1 MLAARPKILLA
12 FNQHVRDHYLPPEE
26 VARLES
32 FADWEWFPCDGGGIY
47 DANTNPEAAA
57 ALHARIGGF
66 DGLVVCHGAPPIHD
80 AILAAADK
88 LRFVGELEGDR
99 FASRLDLGALWAR
112 GIRTVDVTNASSY
125 PVAEWALGL
134 ILLSLR
140 NAGAYFRDI
149 LAGNTRPSRES
160 FARMGGRL
168 TGKRVGLIGG
178 GHMGRR
184 LIKLLRPFETEI
196 WVHDPYLP
204 RELAEALGFVQ
215 TSLDNV
221 LSQCDVVV
229 CLVPLTPATQGML
242 GAREL
247 GLLRPGA
254 VFVNV
259 SRGAVVDSQALIA
272 RLQQGDIVAGLDV
285 FDPEPI
291 PADSPIVQLPNAFLS
306 PHIGWATGD
315 PHPHFFQLMVDEL
328 GRFFHGHETWYDLTP
343 RAKANRTGQAP
354 S

>member
-204 RELAEALGFVQ
+204 RLCADLAGQCIEPVCCGGLFGAADARDPRHVGRAGVGAAAPRRGLCQCVARGGGGFPGVDRALAARGH
-215 TSLDNV
+215 
-221 LSQCDVVV
+221 CGGAG
-229 CLVPLTPATQGML
+229 CL
-242 GAREL
+242 
-247 GLLRPGA
+247 
-254 VFVNV
+254 
-259 SRGAVVDSQALIA
+259 
-272 RLQQGDIVAGLDV
+272 
-285 FDPEPI
+285 
-291 PADSPIVQLPNAFLS
+291 
-306 PHIGWATGD
+306 
-315 PHPHFFQLMVDEL
+315 
-328 GRFFHGHETWYDLTP
+328 
-343 RAKANRTGQAP
+343 
-354 S
+354 